1 MMSAFQFIRSVL
13 GGLFIAFFVFP
24 VTSSA
29 LIIGFASGWSF
40 TEVGRWIV
48 SEQATSQQLGKA
60 ADLNSLIVKRCAV
73 DGSKVPSEE
82 HIGKVADCKEWSVE
96 SVSIQEAAFATG
108 QTLFSIYTVMAFV
121 GLCLTVAFYAGPIA
135 VAVARLRGAKQNMA
149 A

>member
-13 GGLFIAFFVFP
+13 GRLFIALFVFP
-24 VTSSA
+24 ATASA

-48 SEQATSQQLGKA
+48 SEQAASQQLGKA
-60 ADLNSLIVKRCAV
+60 ADLDSLMVKRCAV

-82 HIGKVADCKEWSVE
+82 HIGKVVDCKEWSVE

-108 QTLFSIYTVMAFV
+108 QTLSATYVVMAFI
-121 GLCLTVAFYAGPIA
+121 GLCLTVVFYPQPIA
-135 VAVARLRGAKQNMA
+135 IAVTRLRGAKQNMTA
-149 A
+149 